1 MTREKAL
8 QIKMGEI
15 DENTVYLIEKDG
27 FTFDG
32 KIFSLSQAA
41 QLSNTQLA
49 TGIAL
54 GVITEA
60 NSFPFPISAMD
71 NSLYNLQWSDVNAF
85 FGTMAST
92 IKTIKLSGSTIKNTI
107 NGLATVQE
115 ILTYPDN
122 RV

>member
-49 TGIAL
+49 TGITL